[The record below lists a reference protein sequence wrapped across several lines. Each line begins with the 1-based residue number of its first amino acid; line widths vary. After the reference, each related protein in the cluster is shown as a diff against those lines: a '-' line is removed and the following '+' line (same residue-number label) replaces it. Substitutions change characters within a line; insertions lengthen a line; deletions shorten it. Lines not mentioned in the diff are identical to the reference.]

1 MAERANDI
9 RPGQVL
15 EHNGGLFLVVGI
27 MHTQPGKGGA
37 YIQAEMKI
45 SRPEQNTMKDF
56 VLMQQSE
63 GQF

>member
-27 MHTQPGKGGA
+27 MHT
-37 YIQAEMKI
+37 
-45 SRPEQNTMKDF
+45 
-56 VLMQQSE
+56 
-63 GQF
+63 